1 MLELRINI
9 GDVSTEMLTDANLT
23 FDAIESLLSRAVAST
38 LQSYL
43 SLPLEDRMA
52 SLGLDPDGDDL
63 DDEDDE

>member
-9 GDVSTEMLTDANLT
+9 GDVSTEMQTDANLS
-23 FDAIESLLSRAVAST
+23 FDDIESLLSRAVAST

-43 SLPLEDRMA
+43 SLPIEDRLA
-52 SLGLDPDGDDL
+52 SLGLDADD